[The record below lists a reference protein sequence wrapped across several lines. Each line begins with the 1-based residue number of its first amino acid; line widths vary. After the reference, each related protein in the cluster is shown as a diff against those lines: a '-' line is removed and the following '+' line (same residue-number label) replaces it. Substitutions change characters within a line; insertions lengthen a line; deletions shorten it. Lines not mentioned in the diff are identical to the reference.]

1 MSGRNWTRKSIEE
14 LVEAYLR
21 GKKRPSS
28 TGEESYCVYD
38 TDLLDISANDPN
50 SGGSIS
56 VGYLNNTYETINN
69 SIYYPAL
76 SGAPADYIDAAYE
89 TYGQTRATQYSGS
102 KSLEGCGSVTGRI
115 VKSGSVNTERP
126 FTILTVPKTCDLTA
140 LKRAIIRVGG
150 GQAFGTGHIAL
161 VTSDFTN
168 NGQSWT
174 DDDVRIKRTI
184 YIPELSGS
192 LAYFDG
198 SGTTVG
204 WTLSAASRA
213 RFVPRSGN
221 EFYIANNDD
230 TVRYTKSGTYIYQ
243 TTYPMYHNFG
253 ISGEAYIGAFTP
265 PYDNTYHLTK
275 FFTSVKSAYDGTIE
289 FGYNGT
295 PTVKNLNFLTFII
308 LGEGTAYDD
317 RSEVEKMFFY
327 LSRLFVDN
335 NFWNYMFYNDTKP
348 QPRFISGE
356 PEYGTDIPAFIYG
369 GITTGHVVQYNK
381 QSVTIT

>member
-1 MSGRNWTRKSIEE
+1 MSGRNWTRRSIEE

-28 TGEESYCVYD
+28 GGDSYCVYD
-38 TDLLDISANDPN
+38 TDLFNISANDPF
-50 SGGSIS
+50 SGGDIS
-56 VGYLNNTYETINN
+56 VGYLNNTYESINN
-69 SIYYPAL
+69 SLYYPAL
-76 SGAPADYIDAAYE
+76 SGAPADYIDAAYP

-102 KSLEGCGSVTGRI
+102 KSLEGCGSITGRI
-115 VKSGSVNTERP
+115 IKSGDVNTERP

-140 LKRAIIRVGG
+140 LKKAIIRVGG
-150 GQAFGTGHIAL
+150 GQAFGTGHIAI

-168 NGQSWT
+168 NGQSWSNS
-174 DDDVRIKRTI
+174 DNRIKRTI
-184 YIPELSGS
+184 YLPETSGGS

-204 WTLSAASRA
+204 WTLSTSRA
-213 RFVPRSGN
+213 KFVPRSGT
-221 EFYIANNDD
+221 EYYITNDDD

-243 TTYPMYHNFG
+243 STYPMYHNFG
-253 ISGEAYIGAFTP
+253 ISGEAYIGTFTP
-265 PYDNTYHLTK
+265 PSANTSKLAQ

-289 FGYNGT
+289 FGYNGI

-308 LGEGTAYDD
+308 LGEGSGSDY

-327 LSRLFVDN
+327 LARLFVDN
-335 NFWNYMFYNDTKP
+335 NFSNYKFYNDTKP

-369 GITTGHVVQYNK
+369 SISTSHVVQYNK